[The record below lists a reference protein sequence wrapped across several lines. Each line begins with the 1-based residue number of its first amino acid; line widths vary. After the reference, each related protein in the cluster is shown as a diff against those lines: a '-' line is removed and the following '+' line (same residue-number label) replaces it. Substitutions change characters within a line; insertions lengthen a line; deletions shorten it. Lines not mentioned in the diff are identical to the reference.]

1 MDERRKDKGKL
12 ESQPDVY
19 ALSGDEI
26 EQLRH
31 AIRVGEFRG
40 PTAGLAPGLAQANLV
55 VLPLSYAQEFA
66 DFCVA
71 NPKPCPVLEI
81 TEPGDPV
88 PRRLAPNADLRRD
101 LPAYRVYADG
111 VLQRE
116 RSDVIDLW
124 RDDMVAFLLGCSF
137 TFEHALLREGI
148 GMRHIELGRN
158 VPMYRTSVPCE
169 SVGHFSGPLVVS
181 MRPIVEELV
190 PKVISITSMYPHMH
204 GGPVH
209 VGDPGALGILD
220 LSRPDYG
227 DAVPV
232 GRGEVPVF
240 WACGVTPQ
248 AVAVNSRLPMMITHA
263 PGCMFIT
270 ERSNDEILAGAFDQ
284 RVAKA
289 IG

>member
-1 MDERRKDKGKL
+1 M
-12 ESQPDVY
+12 
-19 ALSGDEI
+19 LSSEI

-31 AIRVGEFRG
+31 AIRAGEFTG

-66 DFCVA
+66 DFCAA

-88 PRRLAPNADLRRD
+88 PHQLAPNADLRRD
-101 LPAYRVYADG
+101 LPAYRVYVDG
-111 VLQRE
+111 GLQGE
-116 RSDVIDLW
+116 RSDVADLW
-124 RDDMVAFLLGCSF
+124 RDDMVSFLLGCSF

-148 GMRHIELGRN
+148 AMRHIELGRN
-158 VPMYRTSVPCE
+158 VPMYRTSIPCE
-169 SVGHFSGPLVVS
+169 PVGHFAGPLVVS
-181 MRPIVEELV
+181 MRPIAEELV
-190 PKVISITSMYPHMH
+190 PKVVSITSMYPNMH

-209 VGDPGALGILD
+209 IGDPEALGIFD

-232 GRGEVPVF
+232 ERGEVPVF

-248 AVAVNSRLPMMITHA
+248 AVALNSRLPMMITHA

-270 ERSNDEILAGAFDQ
+270 ERSNDEILAGAFD
-284 RVAKA
+284 RSVAGT